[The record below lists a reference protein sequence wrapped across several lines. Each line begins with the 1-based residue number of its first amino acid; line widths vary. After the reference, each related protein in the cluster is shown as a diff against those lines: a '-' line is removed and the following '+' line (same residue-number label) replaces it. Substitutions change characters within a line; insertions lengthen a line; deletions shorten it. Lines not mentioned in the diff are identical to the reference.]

1 MLSRN
6 FRLQKIGNLEWLNQN
21 YNFETVS
28 RHIDELVILN
38 VSRSPDGH
46 WPGFLETVQVLAQR
60 NFVPISVGGFGP
72 YLDRAGSL
80 LRSGADK
87 LIVNRALFSNIPFV
101 ESVVE
106 HFGRQ
111 CVVGSID
118 LKSLPDSTYQPY
130 FPTYPSGHVGYVP
143 LSWEN
148 AFPDHLVGELM
159 IRSVD
164 RDGTG
169 QGLDFE
175 LLARLPAAWSV
186 IPLVFAGGVGKAEHI
201 IEGFSFPSIQ
211 AVATANLL
219 NFMGEGL
226 ENSRRRCA
234 IEGFDLAKWA

>member
-38 VSRSPDGH
+38 VSRSDDGH
-46 WPGFLETVQVLAQR
+46 WPGFLETVQVLSQR

-87 LIVNRALFSNIPFV
+87 LVINKALFTNISFV
-101 ESVVE
+101 ENVVE
-106 HFGRQ
+106 RFGRQ
-111 CVVGSID
+111 SVVGSID
-118 LKSLPDSTYQPY
+118 LKASPDGTYYPY
-130 FPTYPSGHVGYVP
+130 FPMGVPDQVGHFSKG
-143 LSWEN
+143 WEGAIPN
-148 AFPDHLVGELM
+148 HLVGELM
-159 IRSVD
+159 VRSVD

-169 QGLDFE
+169 QGLDVQ
-175 LLARLPAAWSV
+175 LLANLPANWQSV
-186 IPLVFAGGVGKAEHI
+186 PVIAAGGVGKPGHI
-201 IEGFSFPSIQ
+201 IEGFSHPSVE

-219 NFMGEGL
+219 NFIGDGL
-226 ENSRRRCA
+226 EKARDECVSA
-234 IEGFDLAKWA
+234 GVDLARWA